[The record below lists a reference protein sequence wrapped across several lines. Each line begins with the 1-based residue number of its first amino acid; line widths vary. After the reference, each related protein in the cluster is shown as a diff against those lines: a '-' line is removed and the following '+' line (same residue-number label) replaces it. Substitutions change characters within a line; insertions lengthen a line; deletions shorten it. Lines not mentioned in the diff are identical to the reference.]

1 MLRTQLNINID
12 PALLLKLKSEAIK
25 QGKTVTDF
33 VTLAINNQVNDAFA
47 EKSLEARLSSVE
59 QRISSLENSFSRV
72 SSSQKITPFTMRE
85 AENCNEFIKGVFR
98 EEAKKK
104 QYKSSMD
111 AWNDLIDHID
121 CFDQWNDTYTLR
133 LKEVL
138 FINNGDLLT
147 SDEMNSLTKG
157 KICPCPIRTG
167 LINWINNVK
176 KGECSCSNENFP
188 SQQTICDKGSKLLE
202 ELYAL

>member
-33 VTLAINNQVNDAFA
+33 VSLAIKNQVNNAFA
-47 EKSLEARLSSVE
+47 EKNLEDRVSSVE
-59 QRISSLENSFSRV
+59 QRISVLENSFSRV
-72 SSSQKITPFTMRE
+72 SSSQKITPFTIRE

-104 QYKSSMD
+104 QYKSTMD
-111 AWNDLIDHID
+111 AWDDLIAHID
-121 CFDQWNDTYTLR
+121 CFDQWNDIYTLR
-133 LKEVL
+133 LKEAL
-138 FINNGDLLT
+138 FIKDGDLLT
-147 SDEMNSLTKG
+147 ADEMNTLTKG

-167 LINWINNVK
+167 LINWVNNFK
-176 KGECSCSNENFP
+176 KGECSCSNDNFP
-188 SQQTICDKGSKLLE
+188 SQQTICDKGPKLLE